1 MLRMV
6 QTGELVSVTGKTIRM
21 EAGSICLHGD
31 SPGAVAMARRV
42 RERLAQAGVELR
54 AFVD

>member
-1 MLRMV
+1 
-6 QTGELVSVTGKTIRM
+6 M